1 MRSILHCESRLPDE
15 TAAPNVTNFGAHSVE
30 NTDRTLASV
39 SFVASVAGDLGSRLP
54 CQGSDVMVM
63 AKTDARQGPQFA
75 TLRTRSVEE
84 DFLQTMQSWE
94 LAHVVR
100 DG

>member
-1 MRSILHCESRLPDE
+1 
-15 TAAPNVTNFGAHSVE
+15 
-30 NTDRTLASV
+30 
-39 SFVASVAGDLGSRLP
+39 
-54 CQGSDVMVM
+54 MVM
-63 AKTDARQGPQFA
+63 AKTEARQGPQFA